1 MGQYIVRYGA
11 MRHLGVFSGSENRL
25 FPLGTRIIVRTGR
38 GLEAGVVLCEAT
50 REAISKLESGY
61 ETDRI
66 IREMT
71 REDFSESR
79 RIRSEEKNEFARCRQ
94 IIKRMS
100 LDMNLVRVEH
110 IFGGERIIVY
120 YVAEGRIDFR
130 ELVKVLASEFQT
142 RIEMRQIGVRD
153 ETKLLADFGDCGRE
167 VCCNSYLIEMPP
179 VSMKMAKLQKAT
191 LDPTK
196 ISGRCGR
203 LKCCL
208 RYEYDAYLDLQNR
221 LPEIGKK
228 VDTPDGPGK
237 VLSHE
242 ILRQKVWVE
251 LSDMTR
257 KIVSPDELQMVSN
270 ENAAEE
276 GESNE
281 FEESV

>member
-1 MGQYIVRYGA
+1 
-11 MRHLGVFSGSENRL
+11 MRHLGVFSGSGDRL

-79 RIRSEEKNEFARCRQ
+79 RIRSEEKNEFARCCQ
-94 IIKRMS
+94 IIKKMS
-100 LDMNLVRVEH
+100 IDMNLVRVEH

-208 RYEYDAYLDLQNR
+208 RYEYDAYLDLQDR
-221 LPEIGKK
+221 LPEIGRK

-257 KIVSPDELQMVSN
+257 KIVSRDELQMVSN
-270 ENAAEE
+270 ENAADE
-276 GESNE
+276 GESNG